1 MGKGDKKT
9 KRGKI
14 TAGSYGR
21 TRPRK
26 KSSGNV
32 MVVGK
37 KSVKPK
43 SEKNVAKPKEAKK
56 VSAQLTDHETVNFS
70 EDHELNYHLKKHN
83 LSQSKDNRA
92 KLVDLGDQMK
102 EKKDEK
108 VLTHEEV
115 DALIEKN
122 IKNFKALNKK

>member
-9 KRGKI
+9 RRGKI
-14 TAGSYGR
+14 NNGSYGVR
-21 TRPRK
+21 RPRK

-32 MVVGK
+32 MVATKSSPKPETEQTKTQETK
-37 KSVKPK
+37 KP
-43 SEKNVAKPKEAKK
+43 PT
-56 VSAQLTDHETVNFS
+56 QLSDKETVNFS

-92 KLVDLGDQMK
+92 KLTELGDAFK
-102 EKKDEK
+102 DSEGKKI
-108 VLTHEEV
+108 LTHEEV

-122 IKNFKALNKK
+122 MGDFKLPGEK